1 MYNLRAT
8 NSRKRPKRIPTY
20 VTALLV
26 APLALWAASPGRI
39 EKTVETTSDPEV
51 SLTNSRGQVVVRGWD
66 KSQVHAICNTASPR
80 VEIDAVPM
88 PKTGKAERLQ
98 LTTHALDPAVTA
110 TDQAADCELQVPAG
124 ASVEIRNRQGAVVV
138 ERLSGQH
145 ARIESADAKI
155 SAADVSGHFTARS
168 LGGDIE
174 VIRSSGRVEAYSI
187 TGNLAF
193 IAPTSKDL
201 RGNTNSGRIRY
212 EGDFM
217 PAGEYILSTYSGNIE
232 VVLPP
237 SASFELNA
245 KTVKGKVENAFS
257 LKPRR
262 HSAPPFPSA
271 QSLLGTYNTGNAN
284 VELTSFSG
292 RILVRPQR

>member
-1 MYNLRAT
+1 MHNPRAT
-8 NSRKRPKRIPTY
+8 NSIKRQKRIPTY
-20 VTALLV
+20 ITALLL

-39 EKTVETTSDPEV
+39 EKTVETTVDPEV
-51 SLTNSRGQVVVRGWD
+51 SLINSRGQVMVRGWD
-66 KSQVHAICNTASPR
+66 KSEVHAICNTTSPR
-80 VEIDAVPM
+80 VTIDTQPM

-98 LTTHALDPAVTA
+98 FTTRAMDPAVTGN
-110 TDQAADCELQVPAG
+110 DQAADCALEVPAG
-124 ASVEIRNRQGAVVV
+124 ASVEIRNRQGAVIV

-145 ARIESADAKI
+145 ARVESADAKI
-155 SAADVSGHFTARS
+155 TALDVSGHFTARS

-174 VIRSSGRVEAYSI
+174 VVRPSGRVETYSI

-201 RGNTNSGRIRY
+201 RGNTNSGHIRY

-232 VVLPP
+232 VALPP

-245 KTVKGKVENAFS
+245 KTVRGKVDNAFS
-257 LKPRR
+257 LKPKR

-271 QSLLGTYNTGNAN
+271 HSLLGTYNTGNAN